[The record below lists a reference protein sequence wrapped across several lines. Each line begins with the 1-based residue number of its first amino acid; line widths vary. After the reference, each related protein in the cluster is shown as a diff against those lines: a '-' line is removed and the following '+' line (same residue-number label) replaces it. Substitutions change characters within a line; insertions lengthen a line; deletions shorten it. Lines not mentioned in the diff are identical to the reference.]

1 MKKRILSM
9 LLCCLML
16 FGLVFTVSADPDQ
29 PEVDPVAHAITVTTE
44 NGTATASAETAFAGT
59 EITLTAEAN
68 EGFRFKEWQVIKGGI
83 EITDNKFVM
92 PDEDVEVKAIFEAIP
107 EVIPEEHSI
116 TIIPVGKGKTYSV
129 PKTAVAGTEITLHA
143 EPDSGWIF
151 YGWEEVVE
159 EGVDKVT
166 IASDKFIMPD
176 RDVVIRVIFVKESSI
191 KVTTDGNGTASA
203 DKEKALNGEE
213 ITLTATP
220 KEGYAFKEWQVIKGN
235 VEIKDNKFIMPD
247 EDVEV
252 KAIFAAEHKI
262 VVLTDKNGT
271 ASASAT
277 DAIAGTEIEGMS
289 EVLEGT
295 TALAVSHEDQI
306 APARILN
313 KFAKDSDGKFVIKSG
328 YMDGKVMSP
337 AEIAAIADLPSKEGL
352 VQMLLSVLVS
362 GPRGL
367 AIALSEVAKA
377 QETA

>member
-68 EGFRFKEWQVIKGGI
+68 EGFRFLKWEVVEGQI

-176 RDVVIRVIFVKESSI
+176 RDVVIRVIFVKESAI
-191 KVTTDGNGTASA
+191 KVTTDGNGEASA

-220 KEGYAFKEWQVIKGN
+220 KEGYAFKEWQVIKGK

-262 VVLTDKNGT
+262 IVLKDENGEEAFAT
-271 ASASAT
+271 PSA
-277 DAIAGTEIEGMS
+277 AIAGTEIVLTAKGNDGYYFKECRSSEAMS
-289 EVLEGT
+289 
-295 TALAVSHEDQI
+295 
-306 APARILN
+306 R
-313 KFAKDSDGKFVIKSG
+313 
-328 YMDGKVMSP
+328 
-337 AEIAAIADLPSKEGL
+337 
-352 VQMLLSVLVS
+352 
-362 GPRGL
+362 
-367 AIALSEVAKA
+367 
-377 QETA
+377 

>member
-1 MKKRILSM
+1 
-9 LLCCLML
+9 ML

-44 NGTATASAETAFAGT
+44 NGTASASAETAFAGT

-68 EGFRFKEWQVIKGGI
+68 EGFRFLKWEVVEGQI

-92 PDEDVEVKAIFEAIP
+92 PDEDVEVKAIFEANP

-203 DKEKALNGEE
+203 DKEKALSGEE

-220 KEGYAFKEWQVIKGN
+220 KEGYAFKEWQVIRGN
-235 VEIKDNKFIMPD
+235 VEIKDNKFVMPD
-247 EDVEV
+247 EDVTV
-252 KAIFAAEHKI
+252 KAIFAEIKDAPNDDDMNVKRDIHFVLVKTDGNGVGVAYPPYSEAGTKVT
-262 VVLTDKNGT
+262 VV
-271 ASASAT
+271 
-277 DAIAGTEIEGMS
+277 AIAKPGYKFKEWKVVKGGVELENKSIATFEMPAENVILEAIFESDGTEG
-289 EVLEGT
+289 
-295 TALAVSHEDQI
+295 D
-306 APARILN
+306 
-313 KFAKDSDGKFVIKSG
+313 
-328 YMDGKVMSP
+328 
-337 AEIAAIADLPSKEGL
+337 
-352 VQMLLSVLVS
+352 
-362 GPRGL
+362 
-367 AIALSEVAKA
+367 
-377 QETA
+377 